1 MSAHPPKPLPA
12 ARPGHAGVS
21 RNFSVTLAA
30 ALALTG
36 CATPVPV
43 AIKPIDCPVPAALL
57 AQRCDAP
64 RAAPD
69 GINYGDLLAIGLDDR
84 KALRACAAHDQLLAN
99 MLLECQRAIKDYNQ
113 QLGEIVN
120 RLNAKP

>member
-1 MSAHPPKPLPA
+1 MSARSSRAQPPARLGPA
-12 ARPGHAGVS
+12 GLVLS
-21 RNFSVTLAA
+21 M
-30 ALALTG
+30 ALALALVPAFTG
-36 CATPVPV
+36 CASPVPV
-43 AIKPIDCPVPAALL
+43 AIKPIDCPVPAPLL
-57 AQRCDAP
+57 AQHCDAP

-69 GINYGDLLAIGLDDR
+69 GISYGDLLAIGLDDR

-99 MLLECQRAIKDYNQ
+99 MILECQRAIKDYNL